1 MKDGL
6 PKTSRSPR
14 RASTTMRA
22 IAQAGRPLLPPLFA
36 PVRLSVEPVAVGSVV
51 AAGVAA
57 AVAAGV
63 AAGVA
68 AAVGEGVGLAVGLGV
83 GVAVSCNQNTLGCSQ
98 RLYKLFEGIM
108 LY

>member
-36 PVRLSVEPVAVGSVV
+36 PVPLSVEPVAVGSVV

-98 RLYKLFEGIM
+98 N
-108 LY
+108 